1 MVTHIFNAEMY
12 HLSPGIID
20 GMMHFFKADQFRF
33 ILLGTDRVEKS
44 RYISIFEKYNFSD
57 YTFCSYKPSD
67 ISRLLFQYKLSA
79 ILFHGG
85 TSTWWQAAFDA
96 GCENVNWICWGGDAK
111 WDTSRRKKQNVL
123 KRLIGGLYDRKMY
136 RNRVKLYSRFNSIV
150 TLMGA
155 DKKSIVSQFK
165 VNADKIYVIPYWSGR
180 NTTFRH
186 VIEDLI
192 NSPRTNQAN
201 KPLVLLGN
209 NPGNIPYYSTLLD
222 VLKRFS
228 GRINLH
234 CMLQYSL
241 VKNDAYYALVEK
253 GKSLFG
259 NDFVTDEDF
268 MKMDQY
274 YIYMNNADVFICA
287 HPDQSG
293 LGAINTMV
301 LLGKKV
307 YITGKNLEYITEYG
321 AKVNEVSELE
331 NISYENL
338 IAPVPKSEQ
347 IKNRQAQDIFLG
359 KSVQLWKDYFR
370 LIDSD
375 FTRRQYIY

>member
-1 MVTHIFNAEMY
+1 MQN
-12 HLSPGIID
+12 
-20 GMMHFFKADQFRF
+20 FKADQFRF
-33 ILLGTDRVEKS
+33 ILLGTDKVEKI
-44 RYISIFEKYNFSD
+44 RYISIFEKYNFCD

-67 ISRLLFQYKLSA
+67 ISRLLFQYRLSA

-85 TSTWWQAAFDA
+85 TSIWWQAAFDA

-111 WDTSRRKKQNVL
+111 WDTSRRKEQNVL
-123 KRLIGGLYDRKMY
+123 KRLIGGLYDRIMY
-136 RNRVKLYSRFNSIV
+136 RKRVKLYSRFKSIV
-150 TLMGA
+150 ALMEA

-165 VNADKIYVIPYWSGR
+165 VNADKIYVISYWSRR

-186 VIEDLI
+186 IIEDLI
-192 NSPRTNQAN
+192 NSPRTHQPN

-241 VKNDAYYALVEK
+241 EKNDAYYALVEK

-268 MKMDQY
+268 MSMDQY
-274 YIYMNNADVFICA
+274 YPYMNTADVYICA

-293 LGAINTMV
+293 LGAINTMI

-307 YITGKNLEYITEYG
+307 YITGKNLEYITGYG

-331 NISYENL
+331 NVSYENL

-347 IKNRQAQDIFLG
+347 IKNRQAQDMFLG
-359 KSVQLWKDYFR
+359 KSVQLWKDYFIH
-370 LIDSD
+370 IDSD
-375 FTRRQYIY
+375 SERRQQVYL